1 MVKKGKYQLLS
12 YLVDRYLIF
21 YKSFNRHKKIIAFAM
36 FEANS
41 FRLVIPILNE
51 FLKKRFIQ
59 YYSIQLNT
67 LQEEKKICI
76 LNFEEIKKENIVRL
90 FNIIHQKFTEM
101 NPSVKFKE
109 ESILEQ
115 KFLELIFTKA
125 DSNTRVMKL
134 SESIIIVN
142 NNTSIHLDFFSIN
155 LDKLDNQ
162 DAFIHNF
169 VNIINNFD
177 RKGYLTINFLC
188 NNDDEIKFSLYFT
201 ELIIK
206 NEDSFNTET
215 NVNSFFNCNVM
226 KRQSIRIKEFHNY
239 LWRKGISNNSF
250 LMKFYSHLFLGN
262 NKNDSPDLLKFNQEF
277 EQNLLKNNVK
287 FIRLSNYLLFIE
299 KTFLFLTMSKLKSE
313 FIQRII
319 QKYLPKYFIYILILN
334 DQDAKKLLEIKSFTS
349 LKNVQ
354 ILNLDKFSNLDFK
367 IFKQQLENS

>member
-21 YKSFNRHKKIIAFAM
+21 YKSFNRHKKIVAFAM

-41 FRLVIPILNE
+41 FSLVIPILNE

-67 LQEEKKICI
+67 LQEGKKICI

-90 FNIIHQKFTEM
+90 FNLIHQKFTEM
-101 NPSVKFKE
+101 NPSVKFHE
-109 ESILEQ
+109 ELILEQ
-115 KFLELIFTKA
+115 KFLELILTKA
-125 DSNTRVMKL
+125 DSDTRVTKL
-134 SESIIIVN
+134 SESILIVN
-142 NNTSIHLDFFSIN
+142 NNTSIQLDFFSIN
-155 LDKLDNQ
+155 LDKLDSQ

-169 VNIINNFD
+169 VNIINNFN

-188 NNDDEIKFSLYFT
+188 DNDEEIKFSLYFT

-206 NEDSFNTET
+206 KEDSFNTEI
-215 NVNSFFNCNVM
+215 NINSFFNCNVM

-262 NKNDSPDLLKFNQEF
+262 NKNDSLDLLKFNQEF
-277 EQNLLKNNVK
+277 EQNLLNNNVK
-287 FIRLSNYLLFIE
+287 FIRFSNYLLFIE

-319 QKYLPKYFIYILILN
+319 QKYLPKYFMYILILN
-334 DQDAKKLLEIKSFTS
+334 DQDAKKLLEIKIFTS